1 MGYIVDHETIKSWNI
16 YKPMFYLKY
25 GPDIGPLL
33 DLNVGQ
39 YIKPLTNLKNA
50 QGSPK
55 SGLCSSAIAILRL
68 YCRFKTDVKIIIY
81 SRNLAGVSV
90 TLCQRVK
97 RFCTFDI
104 ASQRTKE
111 NAPAE
116 SLGCTPFL
124 TLADQKIHCVF
135 RPTFVVSK
143 KIGANNAPKKL
154 LHAIFACPSFANK
167 TISAALKLSAKNGL
181 RPSHESACD
190 LSANRAD
197 KKERDHNSLP
207 VLTRLLL

>member
-25 GPDIGPLL
+25 GPYIGPLL

-90 TLCQRVK
+90 TLWQRV
-97 RFCTFDI
+97 TF
-104 ASQRTKE
+104 
-111 NAPAE
+111 
-116 SLGCTPFL
+116 
-124 TLADQKIHCVF
+124 
-135 RPTFVVSK
+135 
-143 KIGANNAPKKL
+143 
-154 LHAIFACPSFANK
+154 LH
-167 TISAALKLSAKNGL
+167 L
-181 RPSHESACD
+181 
-190 LSANRAD
+190 
-197 KKERDHNSLP
+197 
-207 VLTRLLL
+207 

>member
-25 GPDIGPLL
+25 GPYIGPLL

-90 TLCQRVK
+90 TLWQRVNVFAPLTSL
-97 RFCTFDI
+97 RDV
-104 ASQRTKE
+104 QR
-111 NAPAE
+111 
-116 SLGCTPFL
+116 
-124 TLADQKIHCVF
+124 
-135 RPTFVVSK
+135 
-143 KIGANNAPKKL
+143 
-154 LHAIFACPSFANK
+154 
-167 TISAALKLSAKNGL
+167 
-181 RPSHESACD
+181 
-190 LSANRAD
+190 
-197 KKERDHNSLP
+197 
-207 VLTRLLL
+207 